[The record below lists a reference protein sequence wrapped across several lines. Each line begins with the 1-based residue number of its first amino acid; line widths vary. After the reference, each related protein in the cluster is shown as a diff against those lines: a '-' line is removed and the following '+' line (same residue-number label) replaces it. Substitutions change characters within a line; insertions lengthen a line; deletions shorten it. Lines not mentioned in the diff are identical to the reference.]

1 MLYGVEI
8 KEKVANKGLIDLG
21 DYIANLVI
29 LDIHVEYY
37 PEILLLN
44 IYIYIYIYIYRNIP
58 TQSHS
63 GIYMKIFVEVLFVVV
78 EV

>member
-8 KEKVANKGLIDLG
+8 EEKVANKGLIDLG
-21 DYIANLVI
+21 DYIANLVR

-44 IYIYIYIYIYRNIP
+44 IYIYIYRNIP

>member
-44 IYIYIYIYIYRNIP
+44 IYIYIYIYI
-58 TQSHS
+58 
-63 GIYMKIFVEVLFVVV
+63 GISPHKAIAGYI
-78 EV
+78 

>member
-8 KEKVANKGLIDLG
+8 EEKVANKGLIDLG

-29 LDIHVEYY
+29 LDICVQYY

-44 IYIYIYIYIYRNIP
+44 IYIYIQEYPHTKPQQDIYEDVCGSVICGGG
-58 TQSHS
+58 SLAES
-63 GIYMKIFVEVLFVVV
+63 
-78 EV
+78 

>member
-8 KEKVANKGLIDLG
+8 EEKVANKGLIDLG

-37 PEILLLN
+37 PDILLLN
-44 IYIYIYIYIYRNIP
+44 IYIYIYI
-58 TQSHS
+58 
-63 GIYMKIFVEVLFVVV
+63 
-78 EV
+78 

>member
-8 KEKVANKGLIDLG
+8 EEKVANKCLIDLG

-44 IYIYIYIYIYRNIP
+44 IYIYIYI
-58 TQSHS
+58 
-63 GIYMKIFVEVLFVVV
+63 
-78 EV
+78 